1 MPEAARCFRSATIPP
16 RISLIKRGDP
26 DESESFRFQYRPRRA
41 SRGSVVF
48 PHRGGGGGGHSL
60 RFLTVLAGFTAF
72 LAVPH
77 SAVAVNECGA
87 TSPVTC
93 GDASYASTSDSPIK
107 YQDKTGGLTLT
118 VKPSGAGTVTITAEA
133 LPTSASDAFPGIH
146 LNGHGTLKVLLDGA
160 VKVVNGATRTTVD
173 ATLAG
178 ETGTFKFI
186 HPDHKLGSR
195 NDGVY
200 VAYDK
205 DDDAGTTTGMVEV
218 MVGKDAVIGSE
229 TAPAGRYGVH
239 AAFVDGDSANA
250 NYPAGKIKVTNAGMV
265 HGHYAGIYAKH
276 DGKGDIEIETLE
288 GSVTSMGIRAISNK
302 ADKADRGGNIAIRHH
317 GRIVV
322 KDPARYADTLTM
334 ANVATPLEMDKVSF
348 SDRHRGGIYVEH
360 WEKRTPTGAKPS
372 SSILVESSGD
382 IVAHPIHG
390 KEGDNRAR
398 RSAIYVITRGNG
410 DSVVPVTVDVT
421 GGTLTAD
428 DPSGRNGGNGIYIYY
443 SQHKGGLIKVD
454 LAGEIS
460 RTGDIRD
467 GIFIER
473 QYDDDSDDSSDVSRD
488 IEVTLKSGARIGME
502 GDEPTVG
509 RRGVSVT
516 QSTSGGTVR
525 VAVESGARIGTAGTP
540 VGENGVVAEISNADD
555 ENDIMV
561 TNEGHIHA
569 KGSGVVALHRGWGA
583 VVVQHLAGE
592 IVAGDQPN
600 AFSSLIEDHQTELA
614 DLKSRTAGVSAIH
627 GGSEPKPLPG
637 KNIIISDPSTYE
649 SDIGEIKITSKA
661 DVTSKGDGILAYVK
675 DLDDVGARSPKV
687 RVPITIDVAGGT
699 ITADGHGVYAETA
712 TIYQGTYANTEITYD
727 DATKAGKIEVT
738 VGEMAT
744 IRAKK
749 DGVHVKGM
757 RTFASDHARKG
768 QYDQTVTINGKVMGG
783 GGDHAGVRMVNGGTL
798 VIGPKAE
805 IGATSGTAVSADKAL
820 HVTLKENAHG
830 QIAFVMGKFLNSGKD
845 APNVFQR
852 ELMAG
857 AKKMI
862 AVGDAVKATS
872 GKTGTHGVY
881 DAVFERMVTLK
892 SIAGGHQFQVDS
904 EKEISRT
911 YHARARVYEA
921 LPSVLLEMSAP
932 GGRQARLSATR
943 DGGGAWARVLA
954 SDGEREVETSTTEM
968 DDAGRALSWDFE
980 RWGVETGF
988 VVPTDAPGL
997 MLGVSAHY
1005 RDGEADVARGG
1016 KIEVSGV
1023 GVGASATWRGEDGWY
1038 ADGELSYTRFED
1050 VDLSSETRG
1059 MVASGLDGDG
1069 HAISVEVGRRMD
1081 MDGFALVPRGGLT
1094 WTWVDVDGFDDVS
1107 GVIGSGRASFRSED
1121 SVRAR
1126 VGALLENG
1134 QTYASLDVER
1144 EFSESREVMASGSRL
1159 RSEAESTWARVGV
1172 GGVMVLD
1179 DKGESTL
1186 SGDAHYAAS
1195 DGDNHDYGASVLL
1208 KVRF

>member
-1 MPEAARCFRSATIPP
+1 M
-16 RISLIKRGDP
+16 
-26 DESESFRFQYRPRRA
+26 
-41 SRGSVVF
+41 
-48 PHRGGGGGGHSL
+48 
-60 RFLTVLAGFTAF
+60 
-72 LAVPH
+72 
-77 SAVAVNECGA
+77 NECGA

-93 GDASYASTSDSPIK
+93 GDASYTSTSDSPIK
-107 YQDKTGGLTLT
+107 YENRTGGLTLT
-118 VKPSGAGTVTITAEA
+118 VKPSAAGTVTITSTK
-133 LPTSASDAFPGIH
+133 LPADDTEAFPGIH
-146 LNGHGTLKVLLDGA
+146 LDGEGTLKVLLDGA
-160 VKVVNGATRTTVD
+160 VKVLNGATRTTVE
-173 ATLAG
+173 ATYDG
-178 ETGTFKFI
+178 EKQQFI
-186 HPDHKLGSR
+186 DPAHKRGSQ

-205 DDDAGTTTGMVEV
+205 DDDAGTTKGMVEV
-218 MVGKDAVIGSE
+218 MVGKDAMIGSA

-239 AAFVDGDSANA
+239 ATFMDADGDA
-250 NYPAGKIKVTNAGMV
+250 NYPAGKIKVTSAGKV
-265 HGHYAGIYAKH
+265 YGHFAGIYAKH
-276 DGKGDIEIETLE
+276 DGAGDIEIETSE

-317 GRIVV
+317 GAIMV
-322 KDPARYADTLTM
+322 KDPARYAEEIMTTGALTT
-334 ANVATPLEMDKVSF
+334 ATPVEMDKVSF
-348 SDRHRGGIYVEH
+348 GGRHRAGIYVEH
-360 WEKRTPTGAKPS
+360 RDKDGGTDAKPS
-372 SSILVESSGD
+372 SSIMVESSGD
-382 IVAHPIHG
+382 IAAHPIHG

-398 RSAIYVITRGNG
+398 RNAIYVDTRGDQNS
-410 DSVVPVTVDVT
+410 SVVPVMIDVT
-421 GGTLTAD
+421 GGALTAD
-428 DPSGRNGGNGIYIYY
+428 DPSGRNGGYGIFVYHF
-443 SQHKGGLIKVD
+443 QHKGGLIKVD
-454 LAGEIS
+454 LAGEIA

-467 GIFIER
+467 GIGIYRYSKADF
-473 QYDDDSDDSSDVSRD
+473 DDSVNRD
-488 IEVTLKSGARIGME
+488 IEVTLRSGARIGME
-502 GDEPTVG
+502 GEAPTVG
-509 RRGVSVT
+509 RDGVNVR
-516 QSTSGGTVR
+516 QQAAGGTIR
-525 VAVESGARIGTAGTP
+525 VTISEGARIGTTGTP
-540 VGENGVVAEISNADD
+540 VGRYGVSIDTVEADD
-555 ENDIMV
+555 ETDIMV
-561 TNEGHIHA
+561 TNAGFIHA
-569 KGSGVVALHRGWGA
+569 KGSGVAALHRGWGD
-583 VVVQHLAGE
+583 VIVEHLAGE
-592 IVAGDQPN
+592 IVAGDGPDILE
-600 AFSSLIEDHQTELA
+600 SIGSEDHKTKLA
-614 DLKSRTAGVSAIH
+614 DLKSRTAGILAVH

-637 KNIIISDPSTYE
+637 KNISNNDPSTYE

-661 DVTSKGDGILAYVK
+661 NVTSKGDGILAYVR
-675 DLDDVGARSPKV
+675 DLDDSRARSPKM
-687 RVPITIDVAGGT
+687 RVPIMIDVSGGT
-699 ITADGHGVYAETA
+699 ITADGHGVHAETA
-712 TIYQGTYANTEITYD
+712 TIYQGTYANTETTYD
-727 DATKAGKIEVT
+727 DATKAGKISVT

-757 RTFASDHARKG
+757 RTFAEDHATRAG
-768 QYDQTVTINGKVMGG
+768 HYDQTVTINGKVMGG
-783 GGDHAGVRMVNGGTL
+783 GGEHAGVRMVNGGTL
-798 VIGPKAE
+798 MIGPKAE
-805 IGATSGTAVSADKAL
+805 ISATSGIAVSADKAL
-820 HVTLKENAHG
+820 HVTLKENEHG

-857 AKKMI
+857 AKKTI

-892 SIAGGHQFQVDS
+892 SITGGHQFQVDS

-980 RWGVETGF
+980 RWGVETGI

-1059 MVASGLDGDG
+1059 MVASGLDGEG
-1069 HAISVEVGRRMD
+1069 HAIGVEVGRRME
-1081 MDGFALVPRGGLT
+1081 MNGLAVIPRGGLT
-1094 WTWVDVDGFDDVS
+1094 WSSVDMDDFADVS
-1107 GVIGSGRASFRSED
+1107 GVAGSGRVEFSSED
-1121 SVRAR
+1121 SARAR
-1126 VGALLENG
+1126 IGVLLENG
-1134 QTYASLDVER
+1134 ETYASLDVER
-1144 EFSESREVMASGSRL
+1144 ELSESRDVMASGSRL
-1159 RSEAESTWARVGV
+1159 RSEVESTWARLGV

-1179 DKGESTL
+1179 EKGESTL

-1208 KVRF
+1208 KARF

>member
-1 MPEAARCFRSATIPP
+1 M
-16 RISLIKRGDP
+16 
-26 DESESFRFQYRPRRA
+26 
-41 SRGSVVF
+41 
-48 PHRGGGGGGHSL
+48 
-60 RFLTVLAGFTAF
+60 
-72 LAVPH
+72 
-77 SAVAVNECGA
+77 
-87 TSPVTC
+87 
-93 GDASYASTSDSPIK
+93 
-107 YQDKTGGLTLT
+107 
-118 VKPSGAGTVTITAEA
+118 KPSGASTVVVTASK
-133 LPTSASDAFPGIH
+133 LPATTSEAFPGIH
-146 LNGHGTLKVLLDGA
+146 LDGEGTLKVLLDGA

-348 SDRHRGGIYVEH
+348 PDRHRGGIYVEH
-360 WEKRTPTGAKPS
+360 WEKRAPTGAKPS

-467 GIFIER
+467 GISINR
-473 QYDDDSDDSSDVSRD
+473 QYNDTSDDSSDVNRD

-540 VGENGVVAEISNADD
+540 VGENGVVAETSNADD

-569 KGSGVVALHRGWGA
+569 KGSGVVALHRGWGD
-583 VVVQHLAGE
+583 VVVTHSMGE
-592 IVAGDQPN
+592 IVAGDGPDILDSLS
-600 AFSSLIEDHQTELA
+600 FSEDHKTKLA
-614 DLKSRTAGVSAIH
+614 DLKGRPAGILAVH
-627 GGSEPKPLPG
+627 GGSQPKPLPG
-637 KNIIISDPSTYE
+637 KDISNNDPSTYE

-661 DVTSKGDGILAYVK
+661 DITSKGDGILAYVR
-675 DLDDVGARSPKV
+675 DLNDEGARSPKM
-687 RVPITIDVAGGT
+687 RVPIMIDASGGT
-699 ITADGHGVYAETA
+699 ITADGHGVHAETA
-712 TIYQGTYANTEITYD
+712 TIYQGTYAGTETTYD
-727 DATKAGKIEVT
+727 DATKAGKITVT

-757 RTFASDHARKG
+757 RTFAENHARKG

-783 GGDHAGVRMVNGGTL
+783 AGEHAGVRMVNGGTL

-805 IGATSGTAVSADKAL
+805 IGAASGIAVKADGAL
-820 HVTLKENAHG
+820 HVTLKENEHG

-857 AKKMI
+857 AKKTI

-892 SIAGGHQFQVDS
+892 SITGGHQFQVDS
-904 EKEISRT
+904 EREISRT

-943 DGGGAWARVLA
+943 GGGGAWARVLA
-954 SDGEREVETSTTEM
+954 SDGEREADMSTTEM

-988 VVPTDAPGL
+988 VVPADAPGVT
-997 MLGVSAHY
+997 LGVSAHY

-1023 GVGASATWRGEDGWY
+1023 GVGTSATWRGEDGWY

-1059 MVASGLDGDG
+1059 MVASGLDGEG
-1069 HAISVEVGRRMD
+1069 HAVGVEVGRRME

-1094 WTWVDVDGFDDVS
+1094 WTWVDVDGFADVS
-1107 GVIGSGRASFRSED
+1107 GVTGSGRVFFRSED
-1121 SVRAR
+1121 SARAR
-1126 VGALLENG
+1126 IGVLLENG
-1134 QTYASLDVER
+1134 ETYASLDVER
-1144 EFSESREVMASGSRL
+1144 ELSESREVMASGSRL
-1159 RSEAESTWARVGV
+1159 RSEVEATWARLGV
-1172 GGVMVLD
+1172 GGVMALD
-1179 DKGESTL
+1179 AQGESTL
-1186 SGDAHYAAS
+1186 SADAHYAAS